1 MGKLLF
7 LPAADFWQCC
17 LLCLFFSFSI
27 SFFGMFDNLSQH
39 HHIMLLRS
47 NVSILWLVAEKKV
60 AWDLFFVKPE
70 RFLWD
75 STENNL
81 FFHMPQKSYPVRC
94 LPRKCVSTERDSDF
108 CRQETAV
115 ALCIPENAPPRD
127 SAKESLF
134 ISILFPVLHAVLHA
148 VFHSVL
154 CSVLQPLLQSVFHDF
169 CSGSGFSRIE
179 SCGTESDCDDPDC
192 CHGHDSFHVLPPFFS
207 IFVLSELLLSAPSLR
222 MRFFRKIYS
231 FPEKNTFF
239 FKKASLTAKNQS
251 KTG

>member
-1 MGKLLF
+1 MYGKAIVFTSCRLLAVASF
-7 LPAADFWQCC
+7 VLILQ
-17 LLCLFFSFSI
+17 FFDK
-27 SFFGMFDNLSQH
+27 FFRNVLDNLSQH

-47 NVSILWLVAEKKV
+47 HVSILWLVAEK
-60 AWDLFFVKPE
+60 
-70 RFLWD
+70 
-75 STENNL
+75 
-81 FFHMPQKSYPVRC
+81 
-94 LPRKCVSTERDSDF
+94 
-108 CRQETAV
+108 AV
-115 ALCIPENAPPRD
+115 ALCIPENAPPRE

-134 ISILFPVLHAVLHA
+134 ISILFPVLHAV
-148 VFHSVL
+148 FHSVL
-154 CSVLQPLLQSVFHDF
+154 CSVLQTLLQSVFYDF

-222 MRFFRKIYS
+222 MRFFRRIYS
-231 FPEKNTFF
+231 FPEKNAFF